1 MHATGF
7 FCSQLMGLSPN
18 TRRAL
23 DAANALI
30 SRPQNGQK
38 PSLSTADIYFLYY
51 GTLAGY
57 QYQGATW
64 RQWRELMHEKLIETQ
79 EPQGS
84 WTIAGGHAA
93 AMGKV
98 IVTALAT
105 LSLEAHYRYTPL
117 YGLGYEPPTN
127 MEHVVESLSLDM
139 LPEMPNY
146 ELCQRLL
153 LDVNSLKDDVDPA
166 VTPHGDFI
174 YFASDRDGG
183 MGGFDIYRSRI
194 RGRLVSPP
202 QLLGAEINSAADE
215 VGPDTRMEGFNLFFG
230 SNRGSQDPG
239 LYRIHE
245 AVTRRLWLRYD
256 YKKLPG
262 LELLWTHYGWRM
274 ILIVLSLA
282 AFFLLLRRKRE
293 NPPTGRNEPRTT
305 ASGQSSHEVGK

>member
-1 MHATGF
+1 
-7 FCSQLMGLSPN
+7 MGLSPN

-23 DAANALI
+23 EAANSLL
-30 SRPQNGQK
+30 PKQYNQK

-57 QYQGATW
+57 QYQGDTW
-64 RQWRELMHEKLIETQ
+64 RDWRKLMHEKLLSTQ
-79 EPQGS
+79 EPDGS
-84 WTIAGGHAA
+84 WMIKGGHGES
-93 AMGKV
+93 MGRV

-127 MEHVVESLSLDM
+127 MEHVVESLSLND

-153 LDVNSLKDDVDPA
+153 LDVNSLRDDVDPC

-174 YFASDRDGG
+174 YFASDREGG

-194 RGRLVSPP
+194 SGRLLSAPR
-202 QLLGAEINSAADE
+202 LLGAEINSKADE
-215 VGPDTRMEGFNLFFG
+215 VGPDTRMEGFNLFFS
-230 SNRGSQDPG
+230 SNRDAQGPG
-239 LYRIHE
+239 MYRVCE

-256 YKKLPG
+256 YVKLPG
-262 LELLWTHYGWRM
+262 LELLWTHYRWR
-274 ILIVLSLA
+274 LLVIVLALVG
-282 AFFLLLRRKRE
+282 FFLLLRRERE
-293 NPPTGRNEPRTT
+293 KPPEKNGQQLPD
-305 ASGQSSHEVGK
+305 QSSPGVKK